1 MGEIG
6 RDRREFLYEMSYLD
20 IVLIIRGY
28 RRRNILQYQLQR
40 IQAWA
45 SMFCMGNKA
54 GKTPDDVIPLYFDH
68 YRQQER
74 EAVSQEDVEMLQR
87 EMQMINELNQ
97 KKDEENSKIPSA
109 TDS

>member
-6 RDRREFLYEMSYLD
+6 RDRLEYLYEMSYCD

-45 SMFCMGNKA
+45 SMFCMGNKD
-54 GKTPDDVIPLYFDH
+54 GKTPDDVIPLYFDN

-74 EAVSQEDVEMLQR
+74 AAVSQAEIDMLQR
-87 EMQMINELNQ
+87 EMQMINEQNQ
-97 KKDEENSKIPSA
+97 KKNEDNKIQ
-109 TDS
+109 TTTNR

>member
-1 MGEIG
+1 
-6 RDRREFLYEMSYLD
+6 MSYCD

-45 SMFCMGNKA
+45 SMFCMGNRD
-54 GKTPDDVIPLYFDH
+54 GKQPQDVIPLYFDH

-74 EAVSQEDVEMLQR
+74 EAVSHEEVDMLQR
-87 EMQMINELNQ
+87 EMQLMNEQNQ
-97 KKDEENSKIPSA
+97 KKNEDNTIQTTTNS
-109 TDS
+109 

>member
-1 MGEIG
+1 
-6 RDRREFLYEMSYLD
+6 MSYCD

-45 SMFCMGNKA
+45 SMFCMGNKD

-74 EAVSQEDVEMLQR
+74 EAVSQAEIDMLQR
-87 EMQMINELNQ
+87 EMQMINEQNQ
-97 KKDEENSKIPSA
+97 KKNEDNKIQ
-109 TDS
+109 TTTTR